1 MKEASSELNL
11 NSNSDLDSN
20 DNLNLDSNIESS
32 SYQIQLS
39 TLRSGKERDGIGQI
53 SLSTVNLDLLKKLQ
67 RSDSVISK
75 IVTWKEQNV
84 KPKWSDIAQYS
95 VELKF
100 YWNRLDSM
108 VLEKEILYRK
118 FESTNDKSCNLQ
130 IVLPKEM
137 RNLVLKELHDSPTRG
152 HLGVKKTIQRVK
164 LRFFWYGLSK
174 DVEKWCKRCDICA
187 SRKMPSK
194 KPKLSM

>member
-20 DNLNLDSNIESS
+20 EDLNLDSNIESS

-100 YWNRLDSM
+100 YWNRLDSV
-108 VLEKEILYRK
+108 VLEKENFI
-118 FESTNDKSCNLQ
+118 
-130 IVLPKEM
+130 PK
-137 RNLVLKELHDSPTRG
+137 
-152 HLGVKKTIQRVK
+152 I
-164 LRFFWYGLSK
+164 
-174 DVEKWCKRCDICA
+174 
-187 SRKMPSK
+187 
-194 KPKLSM
+194 